1 MNKKGFTLLELLIVI
16 GILAILAAVTVL
28 VINPAQLLKR
38 ARDSQRMSDLSTLQ
52 TAIGLYLTDAASP
65 SIVGTGNCY
74 FTISAGTPNYC
85 AVSAAGCTAVNCA
98 TTTDYQKTNGSGW
111 IPINFNIISGGSPLG
126 SLPTDPTNSSGTTHA
141 AHLYYTY
148 KANTSLAYEI
158 NANLESA
165 YYIQG
170 GTTDKESKDGGNAPE
185 IYEVGNST
193 TLMTTGTGLYPN

>member
-52 TAIGLYLTDAASP
+52 TAIGLYLTDAATISMGTTNECRYTL
-65 SIVGTGNCY
+65 GTGLC
-74 FTISAGTPNYC
+74 FIG
-85 AVSAAGCTAVNCA
+85 SAASGCSTVVC
-98 TTTDYQKTNGSGW
+98 TNSQVVSGTGW
-111 IPINFNIISGGSPLG
+111 VPINFNTISGGSPLG
-126 SLPTDPTNSSGTTHA
+126 ALPIDPTNTSGTGHA
-141 AHLYYTY
+141 AHLYYVY
-148 KANTSLAYEI
+148 DVNTTALAYEI

-185 IYEVGNST
+185 IYEVGNTT